1 MSWHAWARETMSLFG
16 VLDQVCPT
24 TELVMQDLSWKIFSC
39 SGTATSESGVEL
51 CVKFEMNI
59 SEKDIYTIFEQVDY
73 LIQKAISFLFLVFL
87 GHLRSSIVGE
97 EGKFYVGKIG
107 ISFHLQVWIEFIP
120 CFLSWHWSFGLGLN
134 VSVKWI
140 LR

>member
-97 EGKFYVGKIG
+97 EGKFYVGKSEFRSTYKYGLNSFHVFLIG
-107 ISFHLQVWIEFIP
+107 IGHLDWD
-120 CFLSWHWSFGLGLN
+120 
-134 VSVKWI
+134 
-140 LR
+140 